1 MSNDAIQENSKKCRA
16 LTEKKLQAFKNMGKL
31 IAMRNVSKTHEND
44 RKEYI
49 ITLREEYVQF
59 FRKWDSYIAGL
70 GRIKDK
76 WNVKVKNPL

>member
-1 MSNDAIQENSKKCRA
+1 
-16 LTEKKLQAFKNMGKL
+16 MGKL
-31 IAMRNVSKTHEND
+31 IAMRNVSKTYEND
-44 RKEYI
+44 RHEYM
-49 ITLREEYVQF
+49 ITLREEYLQF